1 MLNKNFK
8 KVLLIF
14 LALLLLILGYFFIG
28 KPPEAKEITWGVNFS
43 QKHAELLGLDWK
55 ETYAAL
61 IDDLGVK
68 NLKVAAQWDLL
79 ELEKD
84 K

>member
-1 MLNKNFK
+1 MRK
-8 KVLLIF
+8 IF
-14 LALLLLILGYFFIG
+14 RRILFGLLILLLVFAGHLFIG
-28 KPPEAKEITWGVNFS
+28 RVKPAEKIIWGVNFS
-43 QKHAELLGLDWK
+43 QKHAELLGLNWK

-68 NLKVAAQWDLL
+68 NLKVAAQWDLI
-79 ELEKD
+79 EQEKD